1 MENEKLREIK
11 LSKASKYTILTTLA
25 IAVITGGVISFA
37 RNGVE
42 ETDEVVNDDNV
53 VEEDKKEE
61 ETTVV
66 VEEKLITPYSVK
78 AEIKT
83 YYYDLNDDS
92 ATREKALIYYNGSY
106 TPSNGVDYYYDNTNF
121 DVMSAFSGKV
131 VDKKVDSMY
140 GASVYIQNDNG
151 LVAIYSSLTDIK
163 VNIGD
168 EVKQGDII
176 ARAGNNTIGSNIG
189 NHLNFSLLKNGK
201 YINPISNFSKNIKD
215 I

>member
-11 LSKASKYTILTTLA
+11 LSKASKYTILTAFL
-25 IAVITGGVISFA
+25 IAVITGGVMSSYK
-37 RNGVE
+37 RNSD
-42 ETDEVVNDDNV
+42 TDEVVNNENV
-53 VEEDKKEE
+53 IEEDNKEE
-61 ETTVV
+61 EITII
-66 VEEKLITPYSVK
+66 VEEKLMNPYSVK

-106 TPSNGVDYYYDNTNF
+106 TPSNGVDYYYKDTNF
-121 DVMSAFSGKV
+121 DVVSAFSGKV
-131 VDKKVDSMY
+131 IDKKVDSMF
-140 GASVYIQNDNG
+140 GASLYIKHDNG
-151 LVAIYSSLTDIK
+151 LVAVYSSLTDIK

-176 ARAGNNTIGSNIG
+176 ARAGNNTINSGIG
-189 NHLNFSLLKNGK
+189 NHLNFSLLKEGK
-201 YINPISNFSKNIKD
+201 YINPINNFSKNIKD